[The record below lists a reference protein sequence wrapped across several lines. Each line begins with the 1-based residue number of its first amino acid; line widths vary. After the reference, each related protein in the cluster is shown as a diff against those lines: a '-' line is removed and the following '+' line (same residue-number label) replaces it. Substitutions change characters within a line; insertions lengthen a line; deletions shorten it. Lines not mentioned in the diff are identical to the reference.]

1 MKVCLIGYGKMG
13 QAIELQLLK
22 RGHQVSFK
30 LGKIEESELEFALTN
45 SDIAIEFSSP
55 EAAVKHLKTCFRMQ
69 RPVVCGTT
77 GWTAA
82 WDEVLLALNQYNG
95 AFIFASNFSIGVQ
108 LFFELN
114 RKLAHLMESRPEYLC
129 AIQEVHHTHKKDAPS
144 GTAISLAQDIIEI
157 HPEYESWSLE
167 PDSKAKSIPI
177 LSIRKDPAVGIHQI
191 KYNSPIDEIEISH
204 IAHNRDGFALGAVLA
219 AEFLVDKKGLYSMR
233 DVLGLKSI

>member
-114 RKLAHLMESRPEYLC
+114 RKLAHLMES
-129 AIQEVHHTHKKDAPS
+129 T
-144 GTAISLAQDIIEI
+144 
-157 HPEYESWSLE
+157 
-167 PDSKAKSIPI
+167 
-177 LSIRKDPAVGIHQI
+177 
-191 KYNSPIDEIEISH
+191 
-204 IAHNRDGFALGAVLA
+204 
-219 AEFLVDKKGLYSMR
+219 
-233 DVLGLKSI
+233 